1 MKTQDYGKSSQN
13 DPGTPEGRLRIW
25 WATNLAIA
33 ASQGK
38 I

>member
-13 DPGTPEGRLRIW
+13 DPSTPEGRLRIW